1 MKMKILAFGTSNNRQ
16 SINHSLALYAA
27 GLAANAEVEMLDIHD
42 YEMPIFSDEREQQ
55 LGQPPQARAFR
66 QKIVEADALV
76 VSFAEHNGSYTAAYK
91 NLFDWAS
98 RIDGSVFQNKPVV
111 YLSTSPG
118 PGGAANVLAAA
129 VNSAKHF
136 GATVVASMSVP
147 RFHDNFDSDAG
158 HITNPAQH
166 KELQQAM
173 QLLESAL
180 YSAHAEIPDAFA
192 AGAA

>member
-16 SINHSLALYAA
+16 SINRNLAGYAA
-27 GLAANAEVEMLDIHD
+27 GLATNAEVELLDIHD

-66 QKIVEADALV
+66 QKIAEADALV

-98 RIDGSVFQNKPVV
+98 RIDGNVFQNKPVV

-129 VNSAKHF
+129 VASAPYF
-136 GATVVASMSVP
+136 GAELVASMSLP
-147 RFHDNFDSDAG
+147 NFHNNFDDQAG
-158 HITNPAQH
+158 VVTDTAAREQ
-166 KELQQAM
+166 LGQAM
-173 QLLESAL
+173 RLLAQAVQQQTASAQ
-180 YSAHAEIPDAFA
+180 DAA
-192 AGAA
+192 